1 MIYPTVNGAL
11 MLDVYIFVFVCVRAY
26 MYGCVRVYACVNALH
41 DCVCIY
47 LCVYV
52 CVEREKGGGGRGG
65 GRRERERERER
76 GDCCFLLY
84 NLFVLQELGFFLL
97 CVISHVCV
105 DETKCVHF

>member
-52 CVEREKGGGGRGG
+52 CVEREKDGGGGGEG
-65 GRRERERERER
+65 GRQKRERERERER
-76 GDCCFLLY
+76 GLLFSALQLCC
-84 NLFVLQELGFFLL
+84 VTRIGVFFC
-97 CVISHVCV
+97 CV
-105 DETKCVHF
+105 